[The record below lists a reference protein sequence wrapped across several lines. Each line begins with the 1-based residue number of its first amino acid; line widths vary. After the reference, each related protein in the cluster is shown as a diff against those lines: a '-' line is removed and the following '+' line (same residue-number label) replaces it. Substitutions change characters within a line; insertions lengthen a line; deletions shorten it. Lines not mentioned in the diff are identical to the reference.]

1 MTQPVILCFG
11 ALSLITWAIVRQ
23 DQLSMFTGDWFS
35 PLFVLLGGT
44 FIALSVSKD
53 RENLL
58 IERLEA
64 FRTGCILF
72 GAVGTLIPIVAI
84 MGGMDNPMMI
94 GPAHALALTPLLWAA
109 CLNYIAKLV
118 IISKSGGG
126 QVALS

>member
-1 MTQPVILCFG
+1 MIKALFLSTGAVALVAFAILQTG
-11 ALSLITWAIVRQ
+11 
-23 DQLSMFTGDWFS
+23 QLAMFLDLVP
-35 PLFVLLGGT
+35 PLFVLLGGV
-44 FIALSVSKD
+44 FMAFSVSEH
-53 RENLL
+53 RESLL

-72 GAVGTLIPIVAI
+72 GAVGTLIGIVAI

-94 GPAHALALTPLLWAA
+94 GPDHALALTPLLWAA

-126 QVALS
+126 

>member
-1 MTQPVILCFG
+1 MTKPVVLCIGAVALVAFAILRTG
-11 ALSLITWAIVRQ
+11 
-23 DQLSMFTGDWFS
+23 QLAMFLDLFP
-35 PLFVLLGGT
+35 PLFVLVGGI
-44 FIALSVSKD
+44 FIAFSVSKD

-94 GPAHALALTPLLWAA
+94 GPAHALALTPLLYAA
-109 CLNYIAKLV
+109 VFNYVAKLV
-118 IISKSGGG
+118 IISKSNDG
-126 QVALS
+126 

>member
-1 MTQPVILCFG
+1 MTKPVILCIG

-35 PLFVLLGGT
+35 PLFVFMGGV
-44 FIALSVSKD
+44 FVAFSVSEH

-84 MGGMDNPMMI
+84 MGGMDNPKMI
-94 GPAHALALTPLLWAA
+94 GPALALALLTLLWAA
-109 CLNYIAKLV
+109 VLNYFAKLV
-118 IISKSGGG
+118 IISKSEG
-126 QVALS
+126 

>member
-1 MTQPVILCFG
+1 MIKALFLSTGAVGLVAFAILQTG
-11 ALSLITWAIVRQ
+11 
-23 DQLSMFTGDWFS
+23 QLAMFLDLFS
-35 PLFVLLGGT
+35 PLFVLLGGV
-44 FIALSVSKD
+44 FMAFSVSEH
-53 RENLL
+53 RESLL

-126 QVALS
+126 